1 MKVEVFES
9 AIDLIGLEKKE
20 VRLEKNQVKWFVCG
34 GNHEYD
40 IIVFDA
46 QGKALVLSSFAWPE
60 EVNDVHIETYRDKN
74 EQILGVT
81 INGVVAQRDSRY
93 DLSIEPSKAKKYMC
107 ITCNLF
113 EYCCENHGITGEC
126 MSCEDYERVEG

>member
-1 MKVEVFES
+1 MKVEAFET
-9 AIDLIGLEKKE
+9 AIDAIGLEKKE
-20 VRLEKNQVKWFVCG
+20 VRLEKNNVKWFLCG
-34 GNHEYD
+34 GNNEYD

-113 EYCCENHGITGEC
+113 EYCVEENGITGEC

>member
-9 AIDLIGLEKKE
+9 AIDLLGLEKKE
-20 VRLEKNQVKWFVCG
+20 VRLEKNQVKWFICG

-74 EQILGVT
+74 GQVLGVT

-107 ITCNLF
+107 ITCSLF
-113 EYCCENHGITGEC
+113 EYCVEQNGITGEC
-126 MSCEDYERVEG
+126 MSCEDYERVE

>member
-9 AIDLIGLEKKE
+9 AIDLVGLEKKE
-20 VRLEKNQVKWFVCG
+20 VRLEKNQVKWFICC

-46 QGKALVLSSFAWPE
+46 QGKALVLSSFEWPE

-81 INGVVAQRDSRY
+81 INCVVAQRDSRY
-93 DLSIEPSKAKKYMC
+93 DLCIEPSKAKKYMC

-113 EYCCENHGITGEC
+113 EYCVEQNGITGEC
-126 MSCEDYERVEG
+126 MSCEDYERVE

>member
-9 AIDLIGLEKKE
+9 AIDKIGLEKKE
-20 VRLEKNQVKWFVCG
+20 VRLEKNQVKWFVCA

-46 QGKALVLSSFAWPE
+46 QGKALVLSSFEWPE

-126 MSCEDYERVEG
+126 MSCEDYERVE

>member
-20 VRLEKNQVKWFVCG
+20 VRLEKNQVKWFICF

-93 DLSIEPSKAKKYMC
+93 DLCIEPSKAKKYMC

-113 EYCCENHGITGEC
+113 EYCVEENGITGEC

>member
-46 QGKALVLSSFAWPE
+46 QGKALVLSSFEWPE

-126 MSCEDYERVEG
+126 MSCEDYERVE